1 LNTKFEQLKKSNIEL
16 DSEKKKQTE
25 QIINYKNQIN
35 SLRDEN
41 NKLNEDLMLENVKL
55 DENNSKVCD
64 SSFFV
69 CLSKINI
76 ILLDFKTRE

>member
-1 LNTKFEQLKKSNIEL
+1 MNTKFEQLKKSNIEL